1 MEMKKNAEPVT
12 LFSNDTI
19 EIIDESADYFTKD
32 ALMYGLDDTD
42 FPGDIESV
50 QCDVIQKLDLEGRA
64 IPDAEGNLTLIEEL
78 SPKDFFEKLP
88 TLFPDSYEGMDTV
101 HKAVHDVI
109 WDALYQDEAY
119 LNKELDDRHEQFAID
134 LSEAGLLKKES
145 EPYLM
150 MFNGGVNSHNIP
162 PYNLPGITNTKDIV
176 YALEGND
183 DCTTH
188 IEYTR
193 GKPYLEATV
202 YSHDAPMGQSVSIIP
217 QSWFQKAFENKELA
231 RDIQSIMDYDDDVA
245 NAVYEAMPEL
255 YKGKEGA
262 RALRDYVVTRLMTPS
277 IAPVPDEKLEAFAK
291 DVLSFQPEGLK
302 AVCEHDPYHPKGSFE
317 AYQED
322 VWEYMGRIE
331 DGEAERHPY
340 RQKDVAALTRLFQ
353 SRDQRSLSEIGDI
366 VEAVAQDKGRMKAL
380 NHLIESQQEADRAN
394 QATR

>member
-19 EIIDESADYFTKD
+19 DIIDSGAAYFTED
-32 ALMYGLDDTD
+32 ALNYGLDGTD
-42 FPGDIESV
+42 FPRGIEDV
-50 QCDVIQKLDLEGRA
+50 QREIIQKLDLEGRA
-64 IPDAEGNLTLIEEL
+64 VPDAEGSLLLVEEL
-78 SPKDFFEKLP
+78 TPEEFFSKL
-88 TLFPDSYEGMDTV
+88 TDLVPDA
-101 HKAVHDVI
+101 HKIAEAVHDAI

-119 LNKELDDRHEQFAID
+119 LNNELEERHEQFAID

-145 EPYLM
+145 EPYLIM
-150 MFNGGVNSHNIP
+150 VNGAVNSHNIP
-162 PYNLPGITNTKDIV
+162 PYDLPSITNTKDIV
-176 YALEGND
+176 CALEGND
-183 DCTTH
+183 DCTTR

-193 GKPYLEATV
+193 GKPYLKATV
-202 YSHDAPMGQSVSIIP
+202 FSHDAPMGQSISIIP
-217 QSWFQKAFENKELA
+217 QSWFQKAFEDKELA
-231 RDIQSIMDYDDDVA
+231 KDIQSIMDYDDDVA

-291 DVLSFQPEGLK
+291 DVLSFQSEGLK
-302 AVCEHDPYHPKGSFE
+302 SVCEQDPYHHPKDSFE

-331 DGEAERHPY
+331 DGEAEHHPY

-353 SRDQRSLSEIGDI
+353 SRDQCSLSKIGDV
-366 VEAVAQDKGRMKAL
+366 VEAIAQDKGRMKAL
-380 NHLIESQQEADRAN
+380 NRLIESQQEADRAK